1 MSRKKVENSQVLL
14 NVEELKNF
22 IKHMVKNNQHIQN
35 EGKVPVAINIEGDAG
50 LGKTSAIMQLGKEMN
65 MEVVKLNLSQL
76 EELGDLVGFPVKE
89 FQIQNAEGKTTWIN
103 ESQINAAAAKGY
115 KVIDKRMSHAA
126 PEWIQ
131 GRGEG
136 GFLILD
142 DYTRAD
148 HRFMQATMEILDR
161 QEYVSWKL
169 PKNWHV
175 ILTTNPDNG
184 DYNVTSLDVA
194 QKTRFISVGLK
205 FDKDVWAK
213 WAETVGIDGRCINFM
228 LMHPELVNQSVNPR
242 SITTFFNAIS
252 SIPKFEDQLP
262 LIQMIGEGSV
272 GVDFS
277 SMFTMFINNKL
288 DKIIA
293 PEDILTKDE
302 TYVMSSLKSA
312 VGEDENFRGDIS
324 SVIATR
330 IINYSLFHA
339 EKNSVSDA
347 MVNRLI
353 KLTTDCDSFNDD
365 VRYFMM
371 KEIVNGNKLKF
382 SKLMM
387 NADVVKMVVK

>member
-1 MSRKKVENSQVLL
+1 MNTVQL
-14 NVEELKNF
+14 NVDELKGF
-22 IKHMVKNNQHIQN
+22 IRHMVKNNQHIQA

-50 LGKTSAIMQLGKEMN
+50 LGKTSAILQLGKELGMD
-65 MEVVKLNLSQL
+65 VVKLNLSQI

-89 FQIQNAEGKTTWIN
+89 FLVKNQEGKQRWIT
-103 ESQINAAAAKGY
+103 EAQVPAAMKAGY
-115 KVIDKRMSHAA
+115 TVADKRMSHAA

-131 GRGEG
+131 GKSEG

-194 QKTRFISVGLK
+194 QKTRFISVEMK
-205 FDKDVWAK
+205 YDVNVWAK
-213 WAETVGIDGRCINFM
+213 WAEKAGIDGRCINFM
-228 LMHPELVNQSVNPR
+228 LMNPELVTQRVNPR

-252 SIPKFEDQLP
+252 SIPKFEDELP
-262 LIQMIGEGSV
+262 LVQMIGEGSV
-272 GVDFS
+272 GTDFS

-288 DKIIA
+288 DKMIS
-293 PEDILTKDE
+293 PEDLLTKDE
-302 TYVMSSLKSA
+302 AYVKGALLSS
-312 VGEDENFRGDIS
+312 VGEGDDFRADLS

-330 IINYSLFHA
+330 VINYALTVA
-339 EKNSVSDA
+339 EKGSVPKA
-347 MVNRLI
+347 MLDRLAKI
-353 KLTTDCDSFNDD
+353 TTEFDGFTNDL
-365 VRYFMM
+365 RYYMV
-371 KEIVNGNKLKF
+371 KEIVNGNKVKF
-382 SKLMM
+382 SALM
-387 NADVVKMVVK
+387 ADTAVVKMAIQ

>member
-1 MSRKKVENSQVLL
+1 MSQVQL
-14 NVEELKNF
+14 NVDELKSF
-22 IKHMVKNNQHIQN
+22 IKHMVKNNQHIQS

-50 LGKTSAIMQLGKEMN
+50 LGKTSAIMQLGKELGMQ
-65 MEVVKLNLSQL
+65 VVKLNLSQL

-89 FQIQNAEGKTTWIN
+89 FEIQNAEGKTTWIN
-103 ESQINAAAAKGY
+103 ESQISAATSKGY
-115 KVIDKRMSHAA
+115 KVIGKRMSHAA

-131 GRGEG
+131 GKGEG

-194 QKTRFISVGLK
+194 QKTRFISVELK
-205 FDKDVWAK
+205 YDTNVWAK
-213 WAETVGIDGRCINFM
+213 WAETAGIDGRCINFM
-228 LMHPELVNQSVNPR
+228 LMHPELVNQRVNPR

-252 SIPKFEDQLP
+252 SVPKFEDDLP

-288 DKIIA
+288 DRIIS

-302 TYVMSSLKSA
+302 VYVMGALSNA
-312 VGEDENFRGDIS
+312 VGKDDGFRADIS

-330 IINYSLFHA
+330 VINYSLVHA
-339 EKNSVSDA
+339 ETKTVTDPMA
-347 MVNRLI
+347 NRLI
-353 KLTTDCDSFNDD
+353 KLTTECDAFTDD
-365 VRYFMM
+365 LRYYMI

-387 NADVVKMVVK
+387 NPSVVKMAVK

>member
-1 MSRKKVENSQVLL
+1 MSDQTQL
-14 NVEELKNF
+14 NVEELKDF

-50 LGKTSAIMQLGKEMN
+50 LGKTSAIMQLGDELEMQ
-65 MEVVKLNLSQL
+65 VVKLNLSQL

-103 ESQINAAAAKGY
+103 ESQINAASTKGY
-115 KVIDKRMSHAA
+115 KVVSKRMSHAA
-126 PEWIQ
+126 PEWIE
-131 GRGEG
+131 GKGEG

-148 HRFMQATMEILDR
+148 SRFMQATMEILDR

-194 QKTRFISVGLK
+194 QKTRFISVELK
-205 FDKDVWAK
+205 YDSDVWAK
-213 WAETVGIDGRCINFM
+213 WAEHASIDGRCINFM
-228 LMHPELVNQSVNPR
+228 LMHPELVTQKVNPR

-252 SIPKFEDQLP
+252 SIEKFDSDLP

-288 DKIIA
+288 DKIIM
-293 PEDILTKDE
+293 PKDILEKDE
-302 TYVMSSLKSA
+302 QYVLNTLINA
-312 VGEDENFRGDIS
+312 VGQDDDFRADIS

-330 IINYSLFHA
+330 IINYSLALA
-339 EKNSVSDA
+339 EKGGIGQPIIDRLSLLSTECEAFTDDLKYY
-347 MVNRLI
+347 MV
-353 KLTTDCDSFNDD
+353 
-365 VRYFMM
+365 
-371 KEIVNGNKLKF
+371 KEIVNGNKPKF
-382 SKLMM
+382 QKMMM
-387 NADVVKMVVK
+387 NQKVVKMAVK

>member
-1 MSRKKVENSQVLL
+1 MTDQTQL
-14 NVEELKNF
+14 NVEELKDF
-22 IKHMVKNNQHIQN
+22 IKHMVKNNQHIQS

-50 LGKTSAIMQLGKEMN
+50 LGKTSAIMQLGSELE

-89 FQIQNAEGKTTWIN
+89 FQIQNKEGKTTWIN
-103 ESQINAAAAKGY
+103 ESQINAASAKGY
-115 KVIDKRMSHAA
+115 KVISKRMSHAA
-126 PEWIQ
+126 PEWIE
-131 GRGEG
+131 GKGEG

-148 HRFMQATMEILDR
+148 ARFMQATMEILDR

-194 QKTRFISVGLK
+194 QKTRFISVELK
-205 FDKDVWAK
+205 YDSDVWAK
-213 WAETVGIDGRCINFM
+213 WAEHANIDGRCINFM
-228 LMHPELVNQSVNPR
+228 LMHPELVTQKVNPR

-252 SIPKFEDQLP
+252 SVEKFDEKLP

-288 DKIIA
+288 DKIIM
-293 PEDILTKDE
+293 PKDILEKDE
-302 TYVMSSLKSA
+302 QYVLNTLINA
-312 VGEDENFRGDIS
+312 VGQDDDFRADIS

-330 IINYSLFHA
+330 VINYSLALA
-339 EKNSVSDA
+339 EKGVVGQPIIDRLSLLSTECDA
-347 MVNRLI
+347 FTDDLKYYMV
-353 KLTTDCDSFNDD
+353 
-365 VRYFMM
+365 
-371 KEIVNGNKLKF
+371 KEIVNGNKPKF
-382 SKLMM
+382 QKMMM
-387 NADVVKMVVK
+387 NQKVVKMAVK